1 MHGGRP
7 SVLMDIL
14 VLRSA
19 QNEYFFLCMCDVF
32 KARIKL
38 YISRF
43 VSFVNLPVILFMQ
56 GVTRHCLPF
65 ANAYLLL
72 RPLGATAGQADTY
85 LSS

>member
-1 MHGGRP
+1 
-7 SVLMDIL
+7 
-14 VLRSA
+14 
-19 QNEYFFLCMCDVF
+19 MCDVF